1 MLRGICVLPVIPMRK
16 TKSDTSEMTN
26 QILFGEV
33 FSIMKKT
40 KNWSKIMLQHDNYEG
55 WIDNKQ
61 YLIIKESNSK
71 VSICNKKYCN
81 ISINNIKQPLLL
93 GSFIPEKKSLRKL
106 IGIKENLSFCKMKP
120 FEIWFLKIAKKYLN
134 SAYLWGG
141 RTPLGIDCSGYTQMV
156 YRFFNKKLPRD
167 ASQQVKKGKEI
178 KKIENTELGDLAFF
192 GKKNKITHVGIIL
205 YNNKIIHA
213 SGKVRIDQL
222 DEKGIFNNDSNSYTH
237 FLKKIKRI
245 V

>member
-1 MLRGICVLPVIPMRK
+1 
-16 TKSDTSEMTN
+16 
-26 QILFGEV
+26 
-33 FSIMKKT
+33 
-40 KNWSKIMLQHDNYEG
+40 
-55 WIDNKQ
+55 
-61 YLIIKESNSK
+61 
-71 VSICNKKYCN
+71 
-81 ISINNIKQPLLL
+81 
-93 GSFIPEKKSLRKL
+93 
-106 IGIKENLSFCKMKP
+106 
-120 FEIWFLKIAKKYLN
+120 
-134 SAYLWGG
+134 
-141 RTPLGIDCSGYTQMV
+141 MV

-178 KKIENTELGDLAFF
+178 KKIENKKLGDLAFF

-222 DEKGIFNNDSNSYTH
+222 DEKGIFNNYSNSYTH